1 MRNLFCLSIFVM
13 CFSPTSFA
21 SNSDS
26 CGKEVVKYKDQ
37 SAVRC
42 QDCKTTD
49 DIAKTGAAVANAM
62 GKREIT
68 VLSHQDRTVTVV
80 QVYPAMK
87 DSGWGFFGQIQFGGS
102 GGGITYNRLIEDP
115 DRKLVTSYK
124 QKGNSKGGAYH
135 NVPTPTS
142 GLKMDCEDIRD
153 AVETEKAIAQNID
166 NTESIKRIEGESIE
180 RQLERAWLRGIRITN
195 GGGGRTGRS
204 WSCEADDKGNCKDNR
219 VPRHHR

>member
-68 VLSHQDRTVTVV
+68 VLSHQDRTVTMV

-87 DSGWGFFGQIQFGGS
+87 DSGWSFFGQIQFGGS
-102 GGGITYNRLIEDP
+102 GGGISYNRLIEDP
-115 DRKLVTSYK
+115 DRKLVTSDHARGTAAGSDY
-124 QKGNSKGGAYH
+124 QNHIVPSK
-135 NVPTPTS
+135 S
-142 GLKMDCEDIRD
+142 LELRCEDIRD

-180 RQLERAWLRGIRITN
+180 RQLEKAWLRGIRITN

-219 VPRHHR
+219 QHHQQR